1 MGSVIISFHFNCG
14 NLKKKK
20 KSDFWCKEMKPFVY
34 FSSSSV
40 LQLPYNTLCYN
51 SDDIHQES
59 TEHQRKH
66 IEDWTY
72 YHSLSGKSIIQNI
85 KQYWH
90 HQRLDSTHPVIS
102 AIKVNQCI
110 GTWDL
115 QGLLCRSFSN
125 GEFSTFFWK
134 AKPQNWNPELEFLSP
149 VYEAGTFRASHL
161 PLSL

>member
-1 MGSVIISFHFNCG
+1 MISDV
-14 NLKKKK
+14 KKW
-20 KSDFWCKEMKPFVY
+20 SPLYTF
-34 FSSSSV
+34 
-40 LQLPYNTLCYN
+40 LQVQCYSYHTILCVTTVCFFL
-51 SDDIHQES
+51 DIHQES